1 MEKSMISGFKEK
13 TSHGNVLMPIQRYR
27 CNYQELYLHWHE
39 EVEITWIV
47 EGGIDYAINF
57 DPLRLDKDDILLISP
72 HTLHSAHVEKGE
84 EMISESLVFHL
95 DLLGYQIPDACTMK
109 YIGPLQKGKS
119 RFVPVVRAGQPGHGQ
134 LLECLK
140 ELLPCVDQKEPVSF
154 PRMDVDIPYSAFGRR
169 EGDELYIKEL
179 LFRFFRL
186 LYQYG
191 YVVKNENAS
200 SDSEMERKLKT
211 VIAFIQEHYTEDMS
225 IGEIARVCHFSQAHF
240 MNFFKKFAGMTC
252 VEYINHYR
260 LSRAA
265 ETLVTTDLPVME
277 TALENGF
284 HNISYFNKLFRR
296 EFGATPRE
304 YRRAAVGM
312 GREESLRE
320 KQVEK

>member
-1 MEKSMISGFKEK
+1 MEKTMISGFKEK

-27 CNYQELYLHWHE
+27 CSYQELYLHWHE
-39 EVEITWIV
+39 EVEITWIE
-47 EGGIDYAINF
+47 EGSINYAINF
-57 DPLRLDKDDILLISP
+57 EPFRLNKDDILLITP
-72 HTLHSAHVEKGE
+72 HTLHSARVDTEKGE

-119 RFVPVVRAGQPGHGQ
+119 RFVPVIRAGQPGHGE

-140 ELLPCVDQKEPVSF
+140 ELLPHVDQRESAPFS
-154 PRMDVDIPYSAFGRR
+154 RMDVDIPYAAFGRR
-169 EGDELYIKEL
+169 DVDELYIKEL

-186 LYQYG
+186 LYQYE
-191 YVVKNENAS
+191 YVVKNENTS
-200 SDSEMERKLKT
+200 NDSEMEKKLKT
-211 VIAFIQEHYTEDMS
+211 VIAFIQEHYTENMS
-225 IGEIARVCHFSQAHF
+225 IREIARVCHFSQAHF
-240 MNFFKKFAGMTC
+240 MNFFKRFAGMTC

-312 GREESLRE
+312 GKEEGLKE
-320 KQVEK
+320 N